1 MVAWPGSRATR
12 TSGGLTSD
20 DLVRRKDG
28 RVVSKAKSE
37 IGAQNPW
44 AKFVKKVHAETGGS
58 LSDAMV
64 EAKRQLDGLMRERG
78 LANTAENRREVL
90 GLAYVL
96 YRNFRDKAYAYDTL
110 PWKIWKGFWTSGG
123 ASLSY
128 SMLMTGGSAHFSSR
142 PVAEVVEATV
152 SEATAPT
159 TAA

>member
-1 MVAWPGSRATR
+1 MGMFMYDFKNLFKV
-12 TSGGLTSD
+12 GL
-20 DLVRRKDG
+20 L
-28 RVVSKAKSE
+28 
-37 IGAQNPW
+37 I
-44 AKFVKKVHAETGGS
+44 
-58 LSDAMV
+58 
-64 EAKRQLDGLMRERG
+64 G
-78 LANTAENRREVL
+78 LAHVIATWVRVKREKFRLKANIRSTVSISWIL
-90 GLAYVL
+90 GLSGLAYVL

>member
-1 MVAWPGSRATR
+1 MSTSSIENVAPVQEGLGDLKRTEHLDPTAPVVFAPPLVSRPELVVPVVFAVVGDQDER
-12 TSGGLTSD
+12 GLKSD

-90 GLAYVL
+90 SGL
-96 YRNFRDKAYAYDTL
+96 
-110 PWKIWKGFWTSGG
+110 
-123 ASLSY
+123 
-128 SMLMTGGSAHFSSR
+128 SR
-142 PVAEVVEATV
+142 
-152 SEATAPT
+152 
-159 TAA
+159 

>member
-1 MVAWPGSRATR
+1 MPVGSKADVMNGRATR
-12 TSGGLTSD
+12 TSGGLTSG

-90 GLAYVL
+90 
-96 YRNFRDKAYAYDTL
+96 
-110 PWKIWKGFWTSGG
+110 S
-123 ASLSY
+123 SLS
-128 SMLMTGGSAHFSSR
+128 R
-142 PVAEVVEATV
+142 
-152 SEATAPT
+152 
-159 TAA
+159 